1 MKTQKGTL
9 AREKKIKQAYD
20 ELQINLDKI
29 LLEFTDE
36 LITTITFERIEE
48 LFIKAAKEVTYFK
61 NS

>member
-1 MKTQKGTL
+1 LKTQKGTL